1 MGLSEV
7 KEREA
12 LEDSESKVEGSSL
25 ASYSIKQAAK
35 DNKVVKDLSPKQKF
49 EEQLRKLD
57 AIKKSK
63 EQLFEERKSQSQKSG

>member
-1 MGLSEV
+1 
-7 KEREA
+7 
-12 LEDSESKVEGSSL
+12 
-25 ASYSIKQAAK
+25 
-35 DNKVVKDLSPKQKF
+35 LSPKQKF